1 MRVLVTGVTGQTGSY
16 LSETLLAHGH
26 DVVGVSNTAETLVEG
41 VDLRHLDLRDTAAVD
56 RLIDEIR
63 PDSIVNLA
71 AQSSVARSWD
81 DPVHTVLLDAVLP
94 AAILGA
100 ASRLTS
106 DGHQCHVVQASSSEV
121 FGTPPSAVAD
131 ESTPIAPKNPYG
143 AAKAHAHHLVRIH
156 RAAGLAASSLILFNH
171 ESPRRP
177 RQFVSRAI
185 TAAVADVKSGR
196 SEQITL
202 ADPSIQ
208 RDWGWAPD
216 VAEAM
221 RLVVESR
228 SSRDYVVATGVA
240 HSVGAFATA
249 ALDAAGVPD
258 ATSRIR
264 TDDKRKRPTDVRVV
278 VGDAS
283 RIRHELGWRPTKTF
297 QDVVEAMV
305 EAELQRTERSN

>member
-16 LSETLLAHGH
+16 LAESLLAHGH
-26 DVVGVSNTAETLVEG
+26 DVIGVSNATENVVEG
-41 VDLRHLDLRDTAAVD
+41 VDLRHLDLRDTIATERLVD
-56 RLIDEIR
+56 DVR

-81 DPVHTVLLDAVLP
+81 DPVHTALLDAVLP

-100 ASRLTS
+100 ASRLS
-106 DGHQCHVVQASSSEV
+106 AAGHPCHVVQASSSEL

-131 ESTPIAPKNPYG
+131 ESTPIAPTNPYG
-143 AAKAHAHHLVRIH
+143 AAKAHAHHLVGAY
-156 RAAGLAASSLILFNH
+156 RAAGLRASSLILFNH

-177 RQFVSRAI
+177 PRFVSRAI
-185 TAAVADVKSGR
+185 TTAVVDVKHGR
-196 SEQITL
+196 ADHISL
-202 ADPSIQ
+202 ADPSIE

-216 VAEAM
+216 VAEAI

-240 HSVGAFATA
+240 HSVGAFATT
-249 ALDAAGVPD
+249 ALRVAGVPD
-258 ATSRIR
+258 AASRIR
-264 TDDKRKRPTDVRVV
+264 TDRSRRRPTDVRTV

-283 RIRHELGWRPTKTF
+283 RIRHELGWQPTMGF
-297 QDVVEAMV
+297 EDIVVAMV
-305 EAELQRTERSN
+305 RSELQGRSHDD